1 MNLDQCKKVG
11 NVLKTHGKEGELII
25 SSEIDLPDNFIKEES
40 IFIKADGLLVP
51 FFIEN
56 AFLKSSSTAVVKLE
70 DIDTIIDAEELT
82 SLDWHLTAE
91 QWNRLFIGEKNN
103 YDFLKTF
110 LLIDQNDQEIGIITD
125 ILEIPSNTLLQ
136 VNYQDRSIDVPINK
150 ETLFYINEETKIVK
164 IYIPEGLLDL

>member
-11 NVLKTHGKEGELII
+11 KVLKTHGKEGELII

-70 DIDTIIDAEELT
+70 DVDSIKDAEELT
-82 SLDWHLTAE
+82 SLDWHLTEE
-91 QWNRLFIGEKNN
+91 QWNRLFIEEKSN

-110 LLIDQNDQEIGIITD
+110 LLIDQNDQETGIITD

-136 VNYQDRSIDVPINK
+136 VNYQNRSVEIPINE
-150 ETLFYINEETKIVK
+150 ETLFYIDEENKIVK
-164 IYIPEGLLDL
+164 NFITEGLLDL

>member
-11 NVLKTHGKEGELII
+11 KVLKTHGKEGELII
-25 SSEIDLPDNFIKEES
+25 SSEIDLPDNFVKEES

-70 DIDTIIDAEELT
+70 DVDSIKDAEELT
-82 SLDWHLTAE
+82 SLDWHLTEE
-91 QWNRLFIGEKNN
+91 QWNRLFIEEKSN

-110 LLIDQNDQEIGIITD
+110 LLIDQNDQETGIITD

-136 VNYQDRSIDVPINK
+136 VNHQNRSVEIPINE
-150 ETLFYINEETKIVK
+150 ETLFYIDEENKIVK
-164 IYIPEGLLDL
+164 NFITEGLLDL